1 MAAITTVR
9 GLAELALKELGA
21 DAPTTAVVMR
31 VAARLA
37 TTVNS
42 WPGLHGSEKQT
53 IVLATLRE
61 VLTSEA
67 VRSRMEPAAH
77 ATLLATVDTVVPET
91 LALVVAA
98 GRGEID
104 LRRPS
109 VGCAARFAALLCR
122 AVAVA
127 APLSEEERR
136 TLGMVASAVSSVADP
151 VVAPGDA
158 PAVPA
163 VADPASP
170 AVPPS
175 EKESEETPAGESAA
189 APTATEST
197 PASEMPATP
206 TESQPST

>member
-1 MAAITTVR
+1 MTAITTVR
-9 GLAELALKELGA
+9 GLAELALKELGV
-21 DAPTTAVVMR
+21 DVPTLATVMR
-31 VAARLA
+31 VATRLA
-37 TTVNS
+37 STVNS
-42 WPGLHGSEKQT
+42 WPGLRGSEKQT
-53 IVLATLRE
+53 IVLTTLRE

-98 GRGEID
+98 SRGELD

-127 APLSEEERR
+127 APLGEEERR
-136 TLGMVASAVSSVADP
+136 VLGLAAAAADSVAAP
-151 VVAPGDA
+151 VV
-158 PAVPA
+158 PAE
-163 VADPASP
+163 ADPSSP
-170 AVPPS
+170 AAPPS
-175 EKESEETPAGESAA
+175 EKESPASAPEGKPAGESAA

-197 PASEMPATP
+197 PASETPATP
-206 TESQPST
+206 TETQPST